1 MPIQFTVGFAVWV
14 VLNLLL
20 FSKHVKNNKS
30 IKARAAKTGAAAET
44 LSLGG
49 LLSASVLFLGIPIAL
64 LSTGAWL
71 LVG

>member
-20 FSKHVKNNKS
+20 FSKHLTRNES
-30 IKARAAKTGAAAET
+30 IKASAAKNGTSPET

-49 LLSASVLFLGIPIAL
+49 LLSASVLLLGVPIAL
-64 LSTGAWL
+64 LSAGAWL
-71 LVG
+71 IF